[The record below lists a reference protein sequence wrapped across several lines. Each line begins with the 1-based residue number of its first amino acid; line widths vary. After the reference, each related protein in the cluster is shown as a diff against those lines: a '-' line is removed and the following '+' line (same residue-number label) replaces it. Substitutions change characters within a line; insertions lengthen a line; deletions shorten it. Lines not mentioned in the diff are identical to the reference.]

1 MSRGCMRHL
10 SAIAIALLA
19 ASIAS
24 AQAQSYPS
32 RPVRIVVA
40 VSAGGGVDT
49 VTRIV
54 ADQVSRRLGQP
65 FVVENKTGASGNIAA
80 DAVFRAEP
88 DGYTLLSTP
97 PNVLATNETLFKK
110 INFDPSAFEP
120 VAVMSRFP
128 NTLVVR
134 PDFPASTVQ
143 DAIAYL
149 KANPGKLNYA
159 SAGVGGTPHLT
170 AELFMAV
177 TGTKLTHVPYKG
189 VAPALTDLM
198 AGQVDLIFV
207 ELSSAYNLHSAGRA
221 KILAVAAERRPD
233 VLKDVPTFRELG
245 MPIVSYAWNAI
256 SAPPRTPAS
265 VTAVLNKAVNETL
278 RELDVR
284 QQFARLN
291 IEPVGGTTAEMRAFV
306 DAERRRWSEVI
317 KAAGLQPQ

>member
-1 MSRGCMRHL
+1 MRPL
-10 SAIAIALLA
+10 SAITIALLA
-19 ASIAS
+19 ASVA
-24 AQAQSYPS
+24 AVQAQTYPS

-65 FVVENKTGASGNIAA
+65 FVVENKAGASGNIAA

-97 PNVLATNETLFKK
+97 PNILATNEALFKK
-110 INFDPSAFEP
+110 LNFDPSAFEP

-128 NTLVVR
+128 NTMVVR

-149 KANPGKLNYA
+149 KANPGKLNYG

-170 AELFMAV
+170 AELFKAV
-177 TGTKLTHVPYKG
+177 TGTKITHVPYKG

-198 AGQVDLIFV
+198 GGQVDLVFV
-207 ELSSAYNLHSAGRA
+207 ELSTAYSLHRTGRA
-221 KILAVAAERRPD
+221 KILAIAADKRAE
-233 VLKDVPTFRELG
+233 VIKDIPTFSELG
-245 MPIVSYAWNAI
+245 LPIVSYAWNAI

-265 VTAVLNKAVNETL
+265 VTGTLNKAVN
-278 RELDVR
+278 DVLHEPEIR
-284 QQFARLN
+284 AQLARLN
-291 IEPVGGTTAEMRAFV
+291 IEPVGGTTGEMRAFV

-317 KAAGLQPQ
+317 RAAGLQPQ

>member
-1 MSRGCMRHL
+1 MRRL

-19 ASIAS
+19 ASIAT

-32 RPVRIVVA
+32 RPVRIIVA

-65 FVVENKTGASGNIAA
+65 FVVENKAGASGNIAA
-80 DAVFRAEP
+80 DAVFRADP

-97 PNVLATNETLFKK
+97 PSVLAINEALYKK
-110 INFDPSAFEP
+110 INFDPSGFEP

-128 NTLVVR
+128 NTMVVR

-149 KANPGKLNYA
+149 KANPGKLNYG

-170 AELFMAV
+170 AELFKAV
-177 TGTKLTHVPYKG
+177 TGTRIAHVPYKG

-207 ELSSAYNLHSAGRA
+207 ELSSAFALHGSGRA
-221 KILAVAAERRPD
+221 KILAIAADKRAD
-233 VLKDVPTFRELG
+233 VIRDVPTFSELG
-245 MPIVSYAWNAI
+245 LPIVSYAWNAI

-265 VTAVLNKAVNETL
+265 ITGTLNKAVNDVLHEP
-278 RELDVR
+278 EVR
-284 QQFARLN
+284 QQLARLN
-291 IEPVGGTTAEMRAFV
+291 IEPVGGTTEEMRDFV
-306 DAERRRWSEVI
+306 VAERRRWGEVI
-317 KAAGLQPQ
+317 RAAGLQPQ

>member
-1 MSRGCMRHL
+1 MRPL
-10 SAIAIALLA
+10 SAITIALLA
-19 ASIAS
+19 ASIAA
-24 AQAQSYPS
+24 AQAQTYPS

-65 FVVENKTGASGNIAA
+65 FVVENKAGASGNIAA

-97 PNVLATNETLFKK
+97 PNILATNEALFKK
-110 INFDPSAFEP
+110 LNFDPSAFEP

-128 NTLVVR
+128 NTMVVR

-149 KANPGKLNYA
+149 KANPGKLNYG

-170 AELFMAV
+170 AELFKAV
-177 TGTKLTHVPYKG
+177 TGTKITHVPYKG

-198 AGQVDLIFV
+198 GGQVDLVFV
-207 ELSSAYNLHSAGRA
+207 ELSTAYSLHRTGRA
-221 KILAVAAERRPD
+221 KILAIAADERAE
-233 VLKDVPTFRELG
+233 VIKDIPTFSELG
-245 MPIVSYAWNAI
+245 LPIVSYAWNAI

-265 VTAVLNKAVNETL
+265 VTGTLNKAVN
-278 RELDVR
+278 DVLHEPEIR
-284 QQFARLN
+284 AQLARLN
-291 IEPVGGTTAEMRAFV
+291 IEPVGGTTEEMRAFV

-317 KAAGLQPQ
+317 RAAGLQPQ

>member
-1 MSRGCMRHL
+1 MRHL
-10 SAIAIALLA
+10 CAIAIALVVA
-19 ASIAS
+19 GIAS
-24 AQAQSYPS
+24 AQPQPYPS

-65 FVVENKTGASGNIAA
+65 IVVENKTGASGNIAA

-97 PNVLATNETLFKK
+97 PNVLATNQALFKQL
-110 INFDPSAFEP
+110 NFDPSAFEP

-143 DAIAYL
+143 EAIAYL
-149 KANPGKLNYA
+149 KANPGKLNYG

-198 AGQVDLIFV
+198 AGQIDLIFV
-207 ELSSAYNLHSAGRA
+207 ELSSAFNLHRAGRA
-221 KILAVAAERRPD
+221 KILAVAAEKRAD
-233 VLKDVPTFRELG
+233 VIKDVPTFSELG
-245 MPIVSYAWNAI
+245 LPIVSYAWNAI
-256 SAPPRTPAS
+256 SAPPQTPAA

-278 RELDVR
+278 RDPEIR

-291 IEPVGGTTAEMRAFV
+291 IEPVGGTTDEMRDFV
-306 DAERRRWSEVI
+306 AAERRRWAEVI

>member
-1 MSRGCMRHL
+1 MRRL

-19 ASIAS
+19 AGIAN
-24 AQAQSYPS
+24 AQAQTYPN
-32 RPVRIVVA
+32 RPVRILVA

-65 FVVENKTGASGNIAA
+65 FLVENKAGASGNIAA
-80 DAVFRAEP
+80 DAVYRAEP
-88 DGYTLLSTP
+88 DGYTLLSAP
-97 PNVLATNETLFKK
+97 PNVLATNEALFKK
-110 INFDPSAFEP
+110 LNFDPAAFEP

-128 NTLVVR
+128 NTMVVR

-149 KANPGKLNYA
+149 KANPGKLNYG
-159 SAGVGGTPHLT
+159 SAGVGGTPHVT
-170 AELFMAV
+170 TELFMAV

-207 ELSSAYNLHSAGRA
+207 ELSSAYNLHRAGRA
-221 KILAVAAERRPD
+221 KILAVAAEKRAD
-233 VLKDVPTFRELG
+233 VIKDVPTFSELG
-245 MPIVSYAWNAI
+245 IPIVSYAWNAI

-265 VTAVLNKAVNETL
+265 VTGVLNKAVNDVL
-278 RELDVR
+278 REPEVR
-284 QQFARLN
+284 AQLARLN
-291 IEPVGGTTAEMRAFV
+291 IEPVGGTTDEMRTFV
-306 DAERRRWSEVI
+306 DAERRKWGEVI
-317 KAAGLQPQ
+317 RAAGLVPQ

>member
-1 MSRGCMRHL
+1 MRHL

-19 ASIAS
+19 ASIATV
-24 AQAQSYPS
+24 QAQPYPS

-65 FVVENKTGASGNIAA
+65 FVVENKAGASGNIAA
-80 DAVFRAEP
+80 DAIFRAEP

-97 PNVLATNETLFKK
+97 PNVLATNEALFKK
-110 INFDPSAFEP
+110 LNFDPAAFEA

-128 NTLVVR
+128 NTMVVR

-149 KANPGKLNYA
+149 KANAGKLNYG

-177 TGTKLTHVPYKG
+177 TGTRLTHVPYKG

-207 ELSSAYNLHSAGRA
+207 ELSSAYALHRAGRA
-221 KILAVAAERRPD
+221 KILAVAADKRAD
-233 VLKDVPTFRELG
+233 VLKDVPTFSELG
-245 MPIVSYAWNAI
+245 LPIVSYAWNAI

-265 VTAVLNKAVNETL
+265 VTAVLNRAVNDVLKEPNV
-278 RELDVR
+278 REQL
-284 QQFARLN
+284 ARLN
-291 IEPVGGTTAEMRAFV
+291 IEPVGGTTDEMRAFV

-317 KAAGLQPQ
+317 RAAGLQPQ

>member
-1 MSRGCMRHL
+1 MRHL
-10 SAIAIALLA
+10 TAVAFALMTA
-19 ASIAS
+19 GIAS
-24 AQAQSYPS
+24 ALAQTYPS

-54 ADQVSRRLGQP
+54 ADRMSRQLGQP
-65 FVVENKTGASGNIAA
+65 FVVENKAGASGNIAA
-80 DAVFRAEP
+80 DSVFRAEP

-97 PNVLATNETLFKK
+97 PNVLATNEALFKK

-128 NTLVVR
+128 NTMVVR

-143 DAIAYL
+143 EAIAYM
-149 KANPGKLNYA
+149 KANPGKLNYG

-207 ELSSAYNLHSAGRA
+207 ELSSAFNLHRAGRA
-221 KILAVAAERRPD
+221 KILAVAADKRAD
-233 VLKDVPTFRELG
+233 VLKDVPTFIELG
-245 MPIVSYAWNAI
+245 LPIVSYAWNAI
-256 SAPPRTPAS
+256 SAPPRTPAA
-265 VTAVLNKAVNETL
+265 VTVVLNKAVSETL
-278 RELDVR
+278 NEPDVR
-284 QQFARLN
+284 EQLARLN
-291 IEPVGGTTAEMRAFV
+291 IEPVGGTTDEMRAFV
-306 DAERRRWSEVI
+306 ADERRRWGEVI
-317 KAAGLQPQ
+317 RAAGLQPQ

>member
-1 MSRGCMRHL
+1 MRYL
-10 SAIAIALLA
+10 SAIAIALVA
-19 ASIAS
+19 TSTAN
-24 AQAQSYPS
+24 AQAQPYPN

-65 FVVENKTGASGNIAA
+65 FVVENKAGASGNLAA
-80 DAVFRAEP
+80 DAIYRAEP
-88 DGYTLLSTP
+88 DGYALLSTP
-97 PNVLATNETLFKK
+97 PNVLATNEALFKK
-110 INFDPSAFEP
+110 INFNPSAFEP

-143 DAIAYL
+143 EAIAYI

-159 SAGVGGTPHLT
+159 SAGVGGTPYLT
-170 AELFMAV
+170 AELFIAV

-198 AGQVDLIFV
+198 AGQVDLMFV
-207 ELSSAYNLHSAGRA
+207 ELSSAFSLHRSGRA
-221 KILAVAAERRPD
+221 KILAVAADKRADVLPD
-233 VLKDVPTFRELG
+233 VSTFSELG
-245 MPIVSYAWNAI
+245 MPIISYAWNAI
-256 SAPPRTPAS
+256 TAPPRTPAS
-265 VTAVLNKAVNETL
+265 ITAVLNTAVNGVL
-278 RELDVR
+278 REPDVR
-284 QQFARLN
+284 HQLARLN
-291 IEPVGGTTAEMRAFV
+291 IEPVGGTTDEMRDFV

>member
-1 MSRGCMRHL
+1 MRRR
-10 SAIAIALLA
+10 SVIAIALLA
-19 ASIAS
+19 ASIAA
-24 AQAQSYPS
+24 AQAQTYPS
-32 RPVRIVVA
+32 RPVRIIVA

-65 FVVENKTGASGNIAA
+65 FIVENKAGASGNIAA

-97 PNVLATNETLFKK
+97 PNVLATNEALFKK
-110 INFDPSAFEP
+110 INFDPTAFEP

-128 NTLVVR
+128 NTMVVR

-143 DAIAYL
+143 EAIAYL
-149 KANPGKLNYA
+149 KANPGKLNYG

-177 TGTKLTHVPYKG
+177 TGTRLTHVPYKG

-198 AGQVDLIFV
+198 AGQVDLVFV
-207 ELSSAYNLHSAGRA
+207 ELSTAYGLHRTGRA
-221 KILAVAAERRPD
+221 KILAIAADKRAD
-233 VLKDVPTFRELG
+233 VINDVPTFTELG
-245 MPIVSYAWNAI
+245 LPIVSYAWNAI

-265 VTAVLNKAVNETL
+265 VTTTLNRAVNAVL
-278 RELDVR
+278 REPDIR
-284 QQFARLN
+284 QQLTRLN
-291 IEPVGGTTAEMRAFV
+291 IEPVGGTTGEMRDFV
-306 DAERRRWSEVI
+306 VAERRRWSEVI
-317 KAAGLQPQ
+317 RAAGLQPQ